1 MRKEKNAPPWTLF
14 SRPKSSR
21 DRDSNQL
28 VQIFGILFYPFPNN
42 NKVKSAQLLE
52 DSMVIMR
59 QLIRLINDSDSQE
72 AQGGRGEGG
81 E

>member
-42 NKVKSAQLLE
+42 NKVNICTTSR
-52 DSMVIMR
+52 R
-59 QLIRLINDSDSQE
+59 QHGDNEAINKTNQ
-72 AQGGRGEGG
+72 
-81 E
+81 